1 MEVLEIVQSAAF
13 KSGLVPSF
21 NPDEL
26 PGDIQDA
33 GRTILQNEILPMLN
47 CDRTLDITVTS
58 RVYQP
63 NNGHIV
69 LTPYSQPHENEKLLG
84 YSRYTSAELRADQTK
99 FFNEAARLDQSFN
112 TNNWPT
118 DDFGNPIVAS
128 MWSADIILVSGYST
142 DDNDIVVVRDDINID
157 FPPMRVDS
165 VLDESSR
172 IKYEYLYR
180 EEYERVLKAAMPCVY
195 TTEEYS
201 DKIVVIING
210 TSDLKR
216 LILPVP
222 LQIINITH
230 DHQGTIIAPPKFK
243 RYLIDATAVSLAI
256 VYGLSTV
263 QSMQQQ
269 AEQSYQMLKKNKP
282 QPMHKASPSE
292 EINDVLRHN
301 VGGRKFYA
309 GF

>member
-1 MEVLEIVQSAAF
+1 M
-13 KSGLVPSF
+13 F
-21 NPDEL
+21 N
-26 PGDIQDA
+26 GD
-33 GRTILQNEILPMLN
+33 
-47 CDRTLDITVTS
+47 S
-58 RVYQP
+58 
-63 NNGHIV
+63 
-69 LTPYSQPHENEKLLG
+69 
-84 YSRYTSAELRADQTK
+84 
-99 FFNEAARLDQSFN
+99 
-112 TNNWPT
+112 WPT
-118 DDFGNPIVAS
+118 DDFGNPIAAM
-128 MWSADIILVSGYST
+128 MWSSDIHMIGCYAD
-142 DDNDIVVVRDDINID
+142 DDSDTIVTNTANID

-172 IKYEYLYR
+172 IKYDYLYR
-180 EEYERVLKAAMPCVY
+180 EEFERVLRAAMPCVY

-222 LQIINITH
+222 LQIINVTH
-230 DHQGTIIAPPKFK
+230 DYQGTIIAPPKFQ

-269 AEQSYQMLKKNKP
+269 AAQSYQMLKKNKP

-292 EINDVLRHN
+292 EINDILRHN